1 MEINQWPPPT
11 QFINRLAVCRCRVDA
26 GLQKSLRVDFRAGA
40 EPFGKGVDWRG
51 EGPLWTTTKEFGDR
65 VASMGARVFDT
76 TLAGWETLLDAFMG
90 DSTSMERV
98 ADNVIYVAPNLSRI
112 RHEGELLPYHLPGR
126 MAQFARAGLFVRE
139 QWFVDLALRGGAFP
153 RLQDYTVFRKVEAT
167 DNSSRTG
174 YNWKPRRIGP
184 GGETFA
190 FQGDPVAGARERPRR
205 GSSVP
210 PKVHSVGT

>member
-1 MEINQWPPPT
+1 
-11 QFINRLAVCRCRVDA
+11 
-26 GLQKSLRVDFRAGA
+26 
-40 EPFGKGVDWRG
+40 
-51 EGPLWTTTKEFGDR
+51 
-65 VASMGARVFDT
+65 
-76 TLAGWETLLDAFMG
+76 
-90 DSTSMERV
+90 
-98 ADNVIYVAPNLSRI
+98 
-112 RHEGELLPYHLPGR
+112 

-190 FQGDPVAGARERPRR
+190 FQGDPVAGARVRPRR

>member
-98 ADNVIYVAPNLSRI
+98 ADNVIYVAPNASRI
-112 RHEGELLPYHLPGR
+112 GHKNELLPKKLPGR
-126 MAQFARAGLFVRE
+126 MTQFARAERFVRE
-139 QWFVDLALRGGAFP
+139 QWFVDHALRGGAFP

-167 DNSSRTG
+167 NNSRTG
-174 YNWKPRRIGP
+174 YNWKARRLGP
-184 GGETFA
+184 GGETFS
-190 FQGDPVAGARERPRR
+190 FQGDPDPSARTRSRR
-205 GSSVP
+205 TGSVP
-210 PKVHSVGT
+210 PAVRSA